1 MGSFIEGGGPDCYKC
16 GSWKVYSDTCSDC
29 KTNQTE
35 WLRNNI
41 LENIKQF
48 GFKKSFFTRKW
59 KYQDIVLESIPN
71 TTNMKFKL
79 NGEYILLNYY
89 GRFEDFKKNLERKLG
104 KRNIRSMKLKN
115 FLNEN

>member
-1 MGSFIEGGGPDCYKC
+1 MDGGGPDCYKC
-16 GSWKVYSDTCSDC
+16 GSCYVNNDTCSDC

-48 GFKKSFFTRKW
+48 GFKKSLFTRKW

-79 NGEYILLNYY
+79 NGEYILLNHY
-89 GRFEDFKKNLERKLG
+89 GTFENFKKDLVRKLG
-104 KRNIRSMKLKN
+104 KKNIRSMKLKN

>member
-1 MGSFIEGGGPDCYKC
+1 
-16 GSWKVYSDTCSDC
+16 
-29 KTNQTE
+29 
-35 WLRNNI
+35 LRNNI

-89 GRFEDFKKNLERKLG
+89 GNFEGFKKDLERKIG
-104 KRNIRSMKLKN
+104 KKNIRSMKLKN

>member
-1 MGSFIEGGGPDCYKC
+1 MAYIMEGGGPDCYKC
-16 GSWKVYSDTCSDC
+16 GSWTINNDTCSDC

-71 TTNMKFKL
+71 TTSMKFKL

-89 GRFEDFKKNLERKLG
+89 GRFEDFKKNLEQKLG
-104 KRNIRSMKLKN
+104 KKTIRSMKLKN